1 MADNLNSATQNR
13 IIELSTQIQAL
24 ATTYVNKATT
34 LENNVDQVDIN
45 EPSAQAQVDVI
56 VAENTAAYQAYLSAY
71 PSLVSEMNALYA
83 SLTPE
88 EQAPVTSY
96 ITASQTARTEAVSAN
111 GSFKAMASTV
121 TSEIKEV
128 VAKKNEEVVES
139 AAQSEEQ
146 TDQQNRE
153 FAAAGGEDDDQGGT
167 TGDQTNNTDT
177 DTQYSETDPR
187 VTPGTPPPPPGT
199 PTTVAGKSDTPA
211 AAKTNPKPRLRK
223 NPLGDLSS
231 YTYQLTLYMITPD
244 AYNAFIMSGRKDIN
258 AFQKS
263 LDSANQRI
271 AEDNANIA
279 TSNSSPTATMGSPPA
294 SSTPKSPVTGGG
306 VYVIAQSGGVGA
318 SQKRAPGFDKDFY
331 IDDLKISQAING
343 KSTLSTVNTTKVNF
357 TITEPYGFSFLSKL
371 KQASDELQKVCKVK
385 GYSDLKNPSRQFFIL
400 GVQFLGYDKDG
411 NLVDSKNVPS
421 AEGDPTANA
430 YGLFQRYYDIFLTK
444 VNFRIDGRTVVYSIE
459 AVNVAQ
465 SPFGT
470 KRGIVTT
477 SLTVIGNTV
486 SDALMGSEVVGAGLT
501 KNNSKPQ
508 EDRVAQGGAGQYT
521 GNKIGLLTALNAAEK
536 TMVGNAIEIANE
548 WDVKFIGG
556 AEDLIE
562 KAKIVTPNDLNKHR
576 WGRNPAVTD
585 TSKSNDGTSTKA
597 STPDPDSR
605 TIAIQNGTMIIQAID
620 TIIKQSSFM
629 EAALTTV
636 NIANEELK
644 VNPNS
649 DPRTVK
655 WYNISAE
662 VQILGWDT
670 KVGDFAYKTTYIIQ
684 PYETPVVLST
694 YIKNTSPYYG
704 PHKRYDYWY
713 TGKNSEIIKYE
724 QSMDNT
730 FFTVTLAPTG
740 KDSSQGANADVAT
753 KVQPSMAPKQ
763 GGEAGGESLEAQN
776 NYITNLYDPSSFAT
790 AKITILGDPD
800 YLMQTSA
807 STIASVYSK
816 FNGIDGFTINPN
828 GGQTFIEI
836 NFNEPDDYNLDTGL
850 MNINEKI
857 LFWKYPDSVK
867 DLIKGIAYMVI
878 DVTSTF
884 SKGKFEQLLTS
895 TIATFNP
902 TNKASAAARPGGGT
916 GKPGESEMAHNASL
930 PPTTSINSAGD
941 TTNESNAETNR
952 QANQN
957 TNATNILYTDESG
970 AETNRLNRSSN
981 ASAPTVDDGVGISP
995 LTPYTS
1001 MAPASTFLD
1010 PAQQAQLSSLNSVG
1024 SINNV
1029 TDPSQRIVANQTIT
1043 VTTKTGQVQDDEAG
1057 P

>member
-1 MADNLNSATQNR
+1 MADNLNSTEDR
-13 IIELSTQIQAL
+13 IIQLSGLIEDLYTDYNKQIQDLITKLNEVDVNDPDALDQIQAIRVEYRT
-24 ATTYVNKATT
+24 ARIAFNKAAGP
-34 LENNVDQVDIN
+34 LL
-45 EPSAQAQVDVI
+45 
-56 VAENTAAYQAYLSAY
+56 AEIT
-71 PSLVSEMNALYA
+71 SLNAT
-83 SLTPE
+83 LTPE
-88 EQAPVTSY
+88 EQAKVASY
-96 ITASQTARTEAVSAN
+96 VQAAKDAMTTKFDKTNTDFNNTRENVKTDAEEAA
-111 GSFKAMASTV
+111 
-121 TSEIKEV
+121 
-128 VAKKNEEVVES
+128 AKKNEEVVES

-153 FAAAGGEDDDQGGT
+153 YEAAGGEDDDQGGT

-306 VYVIAQSGGVGA
+306 VYVIAQSGGVGP

-331 IDDLKISQAING
+331 IDDLKISQAINA
-343 KSTLSTVNTTKVNF
+343 KSTLTNVNTTKMSF

-385 GYSDLKNPSRQFFIL
+385 GYSDLKNASRQFFIL

-459 AVNVAQ
+459 AANVSA

-470 KRGIVTT
+470 KRGIVSTN
-477 SLTVIGNTV
+477 LTVIGNTV
-486 SDALMGSEVVGAGLT
+486 SDALMGSSTPTTLQ
-501 KNNSKPQ
+501 NNSKPN
-508 EDRVAQGGAGQYT
+508 EDRVAQGGAGQYM
-521 GNKIGLLTALNAAEK
+521 GNKIGLLTALNEAEK
-536 TMVGNAIEIANE
+536 TMEGNAIEIANV

-576 WGRNPAVTD
+576 WGRNPAVTN
-585 TSKSNDGTSTKA
+585 TSKSNDGTSTQA
-597 STPDPDSR
+597 STPNPDSR
-605 TIAIQNGTMIIQAID
+605 TIAIDHGTMIIQAID

-636 NIANEELK
+636 NVANEELK

-724 QSMDNT
+724 QTMDNT
-730 FFTVTLAPTG
+730 YFTVTLAPTG

-776 NYITNLYDPSSFAT
+776 NYITNLYDPSSFST
-790 AKITILGDPD
+790 AKLTIVGDPD
-800 YLMQTSA
+800 YLMQTSS

-836 NFNEPDDYNLDTGL
+836 NFNEPDDYNVDTGL

-857 LFWKYPDSVK
+857 LFWKYPDGVK

-884 SKGKFEQLLTS
+884 GKGKFEQLLS
-895 TIATFNP
+895 CVIATFNP
-902 TNKASAAARPGGGT
+902 TNKASEAARPGGGT

-952 QANQN
+952 QANRN
-957 TNATNILYTDESG
+957 ANATNILYTDESG
-970 AETNRLNRSSN
+970 VETNRLNRSSN

>member
-1 MADNLNSATQNR
+1 MADNLNSTEDR
-13 IIELSTQIQAL
+13 IIQLSGLIEDLYTDYNKQIQDLITKLNEVDVNSPDALEQIQAIRVEYRTARGAFNRAVGPLL
-24 ATTYVNKATT
+24 AEITSLNAT
-34 LENNVDQVDIN
+34 
-45 EPSAQAQVDVI
+45 
-56 VAENTAAYQAYLSAY
+56 
-71 PSLVSEMNALYA
+71 
-83 SLTPE
+83 LTPE
-88 EQAPVTSY
+88 EQAKVASY
-96 ITASQTARTEAVSAN
+96 VQAAKDATTTKFDKTNTDFNNTRENVKTEAEEA
-111 GSFKAMASTV
+111 A
-121 TSEIKEV
+121 
-128 VAKKNEEVVES
+128 AKKNEEVVES
-139 AAQSEEQ
+139 AAQTEEQ
-146 TDQQNRE
+146 TDQQNKE
-153 FAAAGGEDDDQGGT
+153 YEASGGDDDDQGGT
-167 TGDQTNNTDT
+167 SEDQTDNTVT

-199 PTTVAGKSDTPA
+199 PTTVAGKSDTTA

-231 YTYQLTLYMITPD
+231 YTYQVTLYMITPD
-244 AYNAFIMSGRKDIN
+244 AYNAFVMSGRKDIN

-279 TSNSSPTATMGSPPA
+279 TSNSSPTASMGSPPA
-294 SSTPKSPVTGGG
+294 SSTPKSTVTGGG

-318 SQKRAPGFDKDFY
+318 SQKRAPGFEKDFY
-331 IDDLKISQAING
+331 IDDLKISQAINA
-343 KSTLSTVNTTKVNF
+343 KSTLTNVNTTKMSF
-357 TITEPYGFSFLSKL
+357 TITEPYGFSFLTKL
-371 KQASDELQKVCKVK
+371 KQASDELMKVCKVK
-385 GYSDLKNPSRQFFIL
+385 GYSDLKNASRQFFVL
-400 GVQFLGYDKDG
+400 GIQFLGYDKDG
-411 NLVDSKNVPS
+411 KLVDSKNVPS

-444 VNFRIDGRTVVYSIE
+444 VNFRIDGRIVVYSIE

-486 SDALMGSEVVGAGLT
+486 ADALMGAEVIGAGVT
-501 KNNSKPQ
+501 RNNSNPNA
-508 EDRVAQGGAGQYT
+508 DRMGQAAAGPNT
-521 GNKIGLLTALNAAEK
+521 GNKIGLLTALNAAEES
-536 TMVGNAIEIANE
+536 MVGNAIEIANK

-556 AEDLIE
+556 AEELIE
-562 KAKIVTPNDLNKHR
+562 KARIVTPNDLNKHR
-576 WGRNPAVTD
+576 WGRNPVVTN
-585 TSKSNDGTSTKA
+585 TKESNDGTSTKA

-629 EAALTTV
+629 ESALTVV
-636 NIANEELK
+636 NVANEELK

-662 VQILGWDT
+662 VEILGWDT

-713 TGKNSEIIKYE
+713 TGQNSEIIKYD

-740 KDSSQGANADVAT
+740 KDGSQGGNTDVAT

-776 NYITNLYDPSSFAT
+776 NYITNLYDPASFAT
-790 AKITILGDPD
+790 AKITIVGDPD

-836 NFNEPDDYNLDTGL
+836 DFNEPDDYNTDTGL

-884 SKGKFEQLLTS
+884 SKGKFEQLLS
-895 TIATFNP
+895 CVIATFNNTTKDTKTGNQSDANQNDAETNRL
-902 TNKASAAARPGGGT
+902 TNK
-916 GKPGESEMAHNASL
+916 NASL
-930 PPTTSINSAGD
+930 AAATIGD
-941 TTNESNAETNR
+941 ATNESNAETNR
-952 QANQN
+952 LNRIGN
-957 TNATNILYTDESG
+957 PNAVTAPDESQ

-981 ASAPTVDDGVGISP
+981 ASVPTVEDGVGVSP

-1001 MAPASTFLD
+1001 LASTSAFLD
-1010 PAQQAQLSSLNSVG
+1010 PAQRAQLASTNSVG

-1029 TDPSQRIVANQTIT
+1029 MDPSQRIVANQTIT
-1043 VTTKTGQVQDDEAG
+1043 VATKTGQVQDDEAG